1 MLQGLKK
8 LFDKEGVGGLNAS
21 MWDWGH
27 TILLAEEAL
36 GEVDDN
42 TPVVRVG
49 VEFEGFI
56 GRGFDVA

>member
-8 LFDKEGVGGLNAS
+8 LFDQEGVGRLNTS

-27 TILLAEEAL
+27 TILLAKETL
-36 GEVDDN
+36 GEVNDN
-42 TPVVRVG
+42 APVVRVG

-56 GRGFDVA
+56 G